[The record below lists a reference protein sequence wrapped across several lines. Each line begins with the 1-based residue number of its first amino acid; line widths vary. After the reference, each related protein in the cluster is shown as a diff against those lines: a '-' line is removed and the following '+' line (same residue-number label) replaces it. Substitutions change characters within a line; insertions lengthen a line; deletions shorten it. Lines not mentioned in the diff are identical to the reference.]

1 MNDADP
7 FGLESGD
14 RSWKLW
20 PFTDLIQFDI
30 YVGMAGPK
38 LWSQMWFHKPFAI
51 RAFVIEII
59 VKILKKKRWELPAKL
74 PQKSRKLPQKPA
86 NSRKS
91 RKDVELSF

>member
-59 VKILKKKRWELPAKL
+59 VKILKKNAENY
-74 PQKSRKLPQKPA
+74 PQNSRKNRA
-86 NSRKS
+86 NSRKNPQTPANPE
-91 RKDVELSF
+91 KT